1 MSSSNAGAF
10 TSNASP
16 PGPIDEKIGGDT
28 RLIQSSSTQSQSLTL
43 PRLQWKI
50 SRKTL
55 VYLRLLIFIILEMG
69 YIILAAV
76 CLAKPVPL
84 SLHFNFA
91 AEKVEGGFT
100 VVFIV
105 WQSIAILMGAYFA
118 ADAFSREWSFQLTHI
133 APGTDRNSLRAIDR
147 VSTMTS
153 GFIDRTSHLLFKKP
167 SGTFKLAFL
176 ASISFMALSSLAP
189 GTINVDTILIDSP
202 TTLQIGRLVL
212 SHATDDKFAKSITTI
227 DRANLILRLEM
238 IEHSP
243 FGLNLEPNMLT
254 VVPRVD
260 LASFN
265 GTIEYNSDVIEF
277 HHDCHWEAPRFFY
290 TSDDDVIIPAAD
302 QQWYGATVGLGLT
315 YPGSSVGPLYLKSYP
330 ITGEVSTS
338 AFIFSG
344 GNTSIS
350 IPQSN
355 PPKPFAIDLGS
366 LPTTFDASGAGLEL
380 EFNSSY
386 APLSSILICDPRLK
400 ISGGRIRVTNDGTLK
415 VINSGETPIG
425 NIPRSEANLIF
436 TNAFQI
442 ALWVPE
448 ILTEVNAVNNLASI
462 MFMPNSSTVDWNTA
476 RNIRP
481 LDLPSI
487 NKNMDTFMLSGA
499 KAYID
504 GYNKKGTNPVAGY
517 NLETVSAMGQRQTY
531 ALSTSKWLFIAIVA
545 LFAIATLLLLAIFTS
560 TRKTERL
567 PFDLI
572 NVFNALSEEGGTSGS
587 LAAQNR

>member
-16 PGPIDEKIGGDT
+16 PGPFDEKTSCDT
-28 RLIQSSSTQSQSLTL
+28 QSSSAQSQSHTL
-43 PRLQWKI
+43 WAWLRSKNG
-50 SRKTL
+50 RKTL
-55 VYLRLLIFIILEMG
+55 VYLRLLIFIILETG

-76 CLAKPVPL
+76 CLAKPIPL
-84 SLHFNFA
+84 NLHFNFA
-91 AEKVEGGFT
+91 ADKVEGGFT
-100 VVFIV
+100 VVFVV

-133 APGTDRNSLRAIDR
+133 AAGTPGRNSLRAIDR

-176 ASISFMALSSLAP
+176 ASLSLVALSSLAP
-189 GTINVDTILIDSP
+189 GTINVATILIDSP
-202 TTLQIGRLVL
+202 TTIQIGRLVL
-212 SHATDDKFAKSITTI
+212 SHATDDKFEKSITTI

-243 FGLNLEPNMLT
+243 FGFNLEPNMLT

-265 GTIEYNSDVIEF
+265 GTIEYNSDVVEF
-277 HHDCHWEAPRFFY
+277 HHDCHWEAPQFLNSSEGY
-290 TSDDDVIIPAAD
+290 VIIPAAD

-315 YPGSSVGPLYLKSYP
+315 NPGSSVGPLYLKSYP

-350 IPQSN
+350 MPQSN

-415 VINSGETPIG
+415 VIRSGETPIG

-504 GYNKKGTNPVAGY
+504 GYNKTGTNPVAGY

-545 LFAIATLLLLAIFTS
+545 LFAIATLLLLAILTS

-572 NVFNALSEEGGTSGS
+572 NVFKVLSEEGGTSGS
-587 LAAQNR
+587 IAVQNK